1 MRKLALFVL
10 GCALAAA
17 AQSPVTVKLEPAA
30 PYIERSGQTQYL
42 LNDFQLTNAGAA
54 PLELVSIRMRAY
66 DHAGR
71 LVLWKKIDSNG
82 SRPSAETLGQHRLEP
97 GSTLTV
103 FNPFARFET
112 AAPVEKLH
120 YDFDFM
126 SKGGRVSIPAEV
138 TPTVYQQ
145 KTRLIVPVRGVALWA
160 YDGPDYLSHHRRL
173 DLTDPMNRDVFKLQ
187 HNSQRYALDL
197 VVLDAKD
204 QAWQGDMSDKKNWVG
219 FGTPIVAPADG
230 TVLEAV
236 GDLPDDIP
244 FDEDAMKKNP
254 ALEAGNHILIDH
266 GNGEFSMMAHFQQG
280 SLVVKKGDRVRQ
292 GQVIGRMSRSGM
304 GSMLVHVHYQL
315 QNGPDP
321 NTAEALPMEF
331 DDVQPVGAAKAA
343 RSRIDAGW
351 IIVTKK

>member
-17 AQSPVTVKLEPAA
+17 AQSPVSIKSEPAT
-30 PYIERSGQTQYL
+30 PYIERSGQTQVL
-42 LNDFQLTNAGAA
+42 LNDFQLTNSGTA

-71 LVLWKKIDSNG
+71 LVLWTKVDSNG
-82 SRPSAETLGQHRLEP
+82 SRPSAEVLGQHHLDP
-97 GSTLTV
+97 GKTLTV

-126 SKGGRVSIPAEV
+126 SKGGRLSVPAEV
-138 TPTVYQQ
+138 TPAVYQQ
-145 KTRLIVPVRGVALWA
+145 KTRLIVPVRGATLWA

-173 DLTDPMNRDVFKLQ
+173 DLTDPMNHDLLKLA

-204 QAWQGDMSDKKNWVG
+204 QAWQGDMSDKKSWAG
-219 FGTPIVAPADG
+219 FGVPIVAPADG

-244 FDEDAMKKNP
+244 YDEDAMMKNP
-254 ALEAGNHILIDH
+254 VLMEGNHLLIDH
-266 GNGEFSMMAHFQQG
+266 GNGEFSVMAHFQQG
-280 SLVVKKGDRVRQ
+280 SLTVKKGDRVHQ
-292 GQVIGRMSRSGM
+292 GQVIGKMSRSGM

-321 NTAEALPMEF
+321 NTAEALPAQF
-331 DDVQPVGAAKAA
+331 DDVQQVGAAKAA
-343 RSRIDAGW
+343 KSHIDAGW
-351 IIVTKK
+351 VIVTKK